1 MTLNQRKS
9 ELYALA
15 ALTIGA
21 VGLGPEVWTWVQR
34 YGRVGVEGGDGRAG
48 VEGGDERPEKEG
60 DGKDAVEDGV
70 QGRVEGEERKEQT
83 WDLVRGLLVFGG
95 GVGAGGWAVWG

>member
-15 ALTIGA
+15 AVTVGV
-21 VGLGPEVWTWVQR
+21 VGLGPEVWWWVKGQR
-34 YGRVGVEGGDGRAG
+34 PAVEEKEEKDWRL
-48 VEGGDERPEKEG
+48 EKEG
-60 DGKDAVEDGV
+60 DGIEGGEGK
-70 QGRVEGEERKEQT
+70 VEGEEGKEQT